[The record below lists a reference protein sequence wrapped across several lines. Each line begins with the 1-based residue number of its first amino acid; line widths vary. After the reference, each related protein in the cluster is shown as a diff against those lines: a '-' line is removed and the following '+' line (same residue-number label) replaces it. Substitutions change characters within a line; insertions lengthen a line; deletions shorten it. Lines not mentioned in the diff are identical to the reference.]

1 MSVAA
6 ELNIENDGR
15 DALPQRSSDGENLSP
30 STVGGPEISALN
42 APRLASAMAPEI
54 GLLIVPNPH
63 FFWHRE
69 GSRRPILQKI
79 ECGYGVRKCL
89 ILTPPCLKITQ

>member
-54 GLLIVPNPH
+54 GL
-63 FFWHRE
+63 
-69 GSRRPILQKI
+69 
-79 ECGYGVRKCL
+79 
-89 ILTPPCLKITQ
+89 